1 MSNRNANSSNRSGR
15 FITRGPAVLL
25 VIGVSSLIGL
35 VGAPG
40 LAGAST
46 VNTGRASV
54 HEHGVVHPRAL
65 RASIFN
71 AGRVKVVERHSV
83 PARASASPSTA
94 APTLYVN
101 GTTGQNIGS
110 CRLET
115 NPCLTISYA
124 IRIAPTAA
132 IIDVAEGTYAE
143 QLVDSARQKL
153 TIVGAG
159 EGSTII
165 QPTSLATSDTDPD
178 NSSVPVY
185 AIVDAQPGSKVKL
198 EDLTIDGE
206 DATSQF
212 TGCSD
217 NFAGV
222 YYHNAKGKMTDV
234 DVENIVLPEADFGC
248 QDGLGIYAAA
258 AAGSTTKVKMISVTV
273 TNYDKN
279 GITCDDAGTTCKISD
294 STVTG
299 IGSTGLIAQNGI
311 QGVGAKS
318 VTLTDDTVSGNT
330 YSGPTYVAT
339 GVLLY
344 DNATSTAS
352 DVIADSDDV
361 GIYAGNDG
369 GGPES
374 TTIDVSD
381 CTASD
386 ATDVNEVGGLGIG
399 IDSGTAGTVE
409 DNMLMDDPGG
419 GLALWGAE
427 NLTVSGNTADG
438 NYDGI
443 YVGGPGSV
451 NASSTGNTVESNTA
465 SNNSDDGILADTDTS
480 GNRFTSNTAASNLYY
495 DFQDASTGSGTA
507 HTDNTWSMDSC
518 TPARDSSPE
527 GLC

>member
-1 MSNRNANSSNRSGR
+1 
-15 FITRGPAVLL
+15 
-25 VIGVSSLIGL
+25 
-35 VGAPG
+35 
-40 LAGAST
+40 
-46 VNTGRASV
+46 
-54 HEHGVVHPRAL
+54 
-65 RASIFN
+65 
-71 AGRVKVVERHSV
+71 
-83 PARASASPSTA
+83 
-94 APTLYVN
+94 VN
-101 GTTGQNIGS
+101 GSTGQNIGS

-124 IRIAPTAA
+124 ILVAPRAA
-132 IIDVAEGTYAE
+132 VIDVAEGTYAE

-165 QPTSLATSDTDPD
+165 EPTSLATSDTDPD
-178 NSSVPVY
+178 SSSSPVY

-206 DATSQF
+206 NASSQF
-212 TGCSD
+212 TGCAD
-217 NFAGV
+217 DFVGV

-234 DVENIVLPEADFGC
+234 TVENIELPESLFGC

-258 AAGSTTKVKMISVTV
+258 AAGSTTTVKMSSVTV
-273 TNYDKN
+273 TSYQKN

-299 IGSTGLIAQNGI
+299 IGSTGLIGQNGI
-311 QGVGAKS
+311 QGYGAKS
-318 VTLTDDTVSGNT
+318 ITLTDDTVSDNT
-330 YSGPTYVAT
+330 YSGPSYVAT
-339 GVLLY
+339 GLFLY
-344 DNATSTAS
+344 DNATTTAS

-369 GGPES
+369 GGPAGA
-374 TTIDVSD
+374 TVTISD

-386 ATDVNEVGGLGIG
+386 ATDVNGEGGLGMG
-399 IDSGTAGTVE
+399 VDSATAGTVE

-427 NLTVSGNTADG
+427 DLTVSGNTADG
-438 NYDGI
+438 GYDGI

-451 NASSTGNTVESNTA
+451 NARSTGNTVESNTT
-465 SNNSDDGILADTDTS
+465 SDNSDDGIHADTDTS
-480 GNRFTSNTAASNLYY
+480 GNRFTSNTAASNIYY

-507 HTDNTWSMDSC
+507 RTDNTWSMNSC
-518 TPARDSSPE
+518 TPALDSSPE